1 MRISCNNTWLVLFFT
16 IFLLIGKTV
25 FDLSA
30 QSPNLIFENFT
41 IDEGLSNNLVYR
53 VYQDRKG
60 WMWFG
65 TYQGLNRFD
74 GYSFTTFNQN
84 PADSTSLAGTMIR
97 TIYEDREGRLWLG
110 TEKRGIFLYNRNKDN
125 FVSLSGVRNSFVL
138 KAQTVNSIQEDKQGF
153 LWLGTSNGLCK
164 IDSTGKILELY
175 NDVGI
180 DESSIINNSLKVIYI
195 DRDDKLWVGTVAG
208 FDIVDLRTRKVVHLS
223 VLNPALN
230 DEICAIFCNKDGK
243 IWIGTYTKGIV
254 IVDPLTLKCEQ
265 LIIDRSNERSNTV
278 RAIAMDE
285 NGRYWLGTRGGL
297 YIYSKETKSY
307 WQYEHDERESG
318 SLVHN
323 SIQDIFIDTKGD
335 FWLGTRGGIS
345 YVVKEKQ
352 VFQCYKA
359 LPNDNHYMN
368 NGETY
373 AFYMD
378 SSGKLWIGTE
388 TGGVNIFDRKNG
400 TFTYITHTSQ
410 PNSLSNN
417 CVKALMGD
425 KQGNVWAGTYMGG
438 INIIKPG
445 TKQII
450 HYRNN
455 PTVTSSLSNDI
466 VWCLYT
472 DSYNNIW
479 VGTETGL
486 DKFDA
491 ASHSF
496 LHYKDVVW
504 QQPVNWIKEDSNH
517 DLWIGTYD
525 ELVIYNQITK
535 KTKRFAEKSRMMFED
550 HNGKFW
556 LTTLDKGLALYNKQ
570 KGALK
575 YYTQSKGI
583 ANNQTYCILEDN
595 SGFLWISTI
604 NGLSRFDTRK
614 ETFTNFNKVD
624 GLQNNQF
631 RYGACF
637 KAPSGELI
645 FGGITGFNIF
655 NPADVKTNAYEP
667 PIVFTGF
674 KIFNKH
680 VQVGNTSLLRNSITE
695 TQKIVLPYDQN
706 VLTFEFAALNYA
718 KSAKNR
724 YAYKLDGFEK
734 DWNDAGNQHSVTY
747 TNLNPGEYNLII
759 KACNSD
765 GVWNKANLE
774 LKIEIKPPIWK
785 TWWFKCLILI
795 SLAAFLYLL
804 FKFVFTRNLLK
815 HQLIFERERA
825 RKLHEL
831 DMMKERFFTNV
842 SHEIRTPLTL
852 IASPLHKMLQTDM
865 TAGEMKSYL
874 SVMSRN
880 TQQLL
885 RLVNQ
890 LLDFRKIETGNLKL
904 EMSKGDIVAFVND
917 IVTSFSH
924 LAHDKN
930 ISLSFQTNENEIFT
944 FFDADKLEKIMNNLL
959 SNSFKFTPGG
969 GKISVHLSV
978 SQNEVENGNNKVI
991 EIKVKDSGEGIPASN
1006 LQKIFNR
1013 FFQSAN
1019 AKSQTGTGIGLALTK
1034 ELVHLHKGRIFAE
1047 SIPGKG
1053 SVFTVILPLDLKGE
1067 EEVIIAD
1074 DLWSKDELKLPD
1086 QPEVHEGKTGEDK
1099 ILLVVDDN
1107 ADVRFFVRSHF
1118 EPDFKVLEAPDGKEG
1133 LSLALKHIPDIVIS
1147 DVLMPVMGGNEL
1159 CKKLKKDEKTSHIPV
1174 ILLTA
1179 LSSKNHKL
1187 EGAIVG
1193 ADDYITKPFDIIFLK
1208 TKVENLL
1215 MLRNTLKQKYSG
1227 EMILGPRKIT
1237 LDSPDERFLHKTIGV
1252 IEQNISDPEFDI
1264 VKLSVDVGVSRTQM
1278 YRKLA
1283 ALTDMTVREFIKN
1296 IRLKRAAQLLEQN
1309 SLNVS
1314 EVAFAVGFKDL
1325 SHFRKCFRQE
1335 FGMSATEYNKKAGA
1349 GSEN

>member
-1 MRISCNNTWLVLFFT
+1 MRISCNNTWLVLLVSF
-16 IFLLIGKTV
+16 FLLNGKTA

-74 GYSFTTFNQN
+74 GYKFTTLNQD
-84 PADSTSLAGTMIR
+84 PADSTSLANTMIR

-110 TEKRGIFLYNRNKDN
+110 TEKKGIFLYNRDKDN
-125 FVSLSGVRNSFVL
+125 FVSLPGVKNSFTL
-138 KAQTVNSIQEDKQGF
+138 KEQTVNAIQQDKQGF

-175 NDVGI
+175 DDVGV
-180 DESSIINNSLKVIYI
+180 STNSIINSSLKVIYI
-195 DRDDKLWVGTVAG
+195 DRNDKLWVGTVAG
-208 FDIVDLRTRKVVHLS
+208 FDIVDPQTRKVVHLS
-223 VLNPALN
+223 VSNPVLN
-230 DEICAIFCNKDGK
+230 DEICAIFRNKDGK
-243 IWIGTYTKGIV
+243 IWIGTYTRGIV

-285 NGRYWLGTRGGL
+285 NGKYWFGTRGGL
-297 YIYSKETKSY
+297 YIYNKETNTY
-307 WQYEHDERESG
+307 LQYEHDERESG

-388 TGGVNIFDRKNG
+388 TGGVNIFDRKKG
-400 TFTYITHTSQ
+400 IFTYITHTSQ

-425 KQGNVWAGTYMGG
+425 KQGNVWVGTYMGG
-438 INIIKPG
+438 INVIRPG
-445 TKQII
+445 TKQIV

-455 PTVTSSLSNDI
+455 PTVTSSVSNDI
-466 VWCLYT
+466 VWCLYA
-472 DSYNNIW
+472 DSYENIW
-479 VGTETGL
+479 IGTESGL
-486 DKFDA
+486 DKFDPV
-491 ASHSF
+491 SRSF

-504 QQPVNWIKEDSNH
+504 QQPVSWIKEDSNH

-525 ELVIYNQITK
+525 ELIIYNPFTK
-535 KTKRFAEKSRMMFED
+535 KIKRFAEKSRMMFED
-550 HNGKFW
+550 LNGKFW
-556 LTTLDKGLALYNKQ
+556 LTTLDKGLALYDKQ
-570 KGALK
+570 KGSIK
-575 YYTQSKGI
+575 YYNQNKGI
-583 ANNQTYCILEDN
+583 ANNQTYCILDDN

-604 NGLSRFDTRK
+604 DGLSRFDPQK
-614 ETFTNFNKVD
+614 ETFTNFNKID

-655 NPADVKTNAYEP
+655 NPAEVKTNGYEP
-667 PIVFTGF
+667 PMVFTDF

-680 VQVGNTSLLRNSITE
+680 VPVGRASLLRKSITE

-706 VLTFEFAALNYA
+706 VITFEFAALNYA

-734 DWNDAGNQHSVTY
+734 NWNDAGNQHWVTY
-747 TNLNPGEYNLII
+747 TNLNPGEYTLMI
-759 KACNSD
+759 KSCNSD
-765 GVWNKANLE
+765 GVWNKTNLE
-774 LKIEIKPPIWK
+774 LKIDIKPPLWK
-785 TWWFKCLILI
+785 TWWFKCSVLILLTI
-795 SLAAFLYLL
+795 GLFLV

-815 HQLIFERERA
+815 HQLVFERERA

-865 TAGEMKSYL
+865 SAGEMKSYL
-874 SVMSRN
+874 SIMSKN

-904 EMSKGDIVAFVND
+904 ELSKGDMVAFVSD
-917 IVTSFSH
+917 IVSSFSY
-924 LAHDKN
+924 LAEEKN
-930 ISLSFQTNENEIFT
+930 INLSFQTNDNEIFT
-944 FFDADKLEKIMNNLL
+944 IFDPDKLEKILNNLL
-959 SNSFKFTPGG
+959 SNSFKFTPNG
-969 GKISVHLSV
+969 GKISVYLS
-978 SQNEVENGNNKVI
+978 SGQDEVEKENNRVI

-1019 AKSQTGTGIGLALTK
+1019 AKNQTGTGIGLALTK

-1053 SVFTVILPLDLKGE
+1053 SLFTVILPLDLKA
-1067 EEVIIAD
+1067 EEVVITD
-1074 DLWSKDELKLPD
+1074 DLWLKDELILPD
-1086 QPEVHEGKTGEDK
+1086 PDETNEEKPVEDK

-1118 EPDFKVLEAPDGKEG
+1118 EIDFKVLEASDGKEG

-1147 DVLMPVMGGNEL
+1147 DVLMPVMDGNEL

-1187 EGAIVG
+1187 EGTKVG

-1227 EMILGPRKIT
+1227 EMILRPRNIT
-1237 LDSPDERFLHKTIGV
+1237 VDSPDERFLHKTIDV

-1264 VKLSVDVGVSRTQM
+1264 VKLSVNVGVSRTQM

-1309 SLNVS
+1309 SMNVS

-1335 FGMSATEYNKKAGA
+1335 FGMSATEYNKRAYVDPKK
-1349 GSEN
+1349 E